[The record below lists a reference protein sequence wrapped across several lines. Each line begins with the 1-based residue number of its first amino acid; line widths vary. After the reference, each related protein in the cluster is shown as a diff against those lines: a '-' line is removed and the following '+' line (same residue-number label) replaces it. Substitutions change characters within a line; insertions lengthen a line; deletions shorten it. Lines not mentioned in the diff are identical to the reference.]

1 MDVQEDSPSAATMSC
16 CTIDCVTTSELC
28 RTTGL
33 TRGKVGILIESGLIE
48 PVEPAAG
55 TGHRLQFTRDQVER
69 ALLIRE
75 LKRKG
80 VTLARLAG
88 KDLAFLETA
97 RFVIFDGD
105 RLRACSDAEA
115 AIAVVA
121 RAKRWCS
128 VVDLA
133 TIRAVVAE

>member
-1 MDVQEDSPSAATMSC
+1 M
-16 CTIDCVTTSELC
+16 TTSELC

-33 TRGKVGILIESGLIE
+33 TRGKVEILIESGLIE

-55 TGHRLQFTRDQVER
+55 SGHRHEFADTQVER

-75 LKRKG
+75 LRRKG
-80 VTLARLAG
+80 VTLAQLAG
-88 KDLAFLETA
+88 KDLARLENE
-97 RFVIFDGD
+97 RFVVFDGNQ
-105 RLRACSDAEA
+105 LRTCRDAEA
-115 AIAVVA
+115 AIAAVA

-133 TIRAVVAE
+133 NVRAAIAE